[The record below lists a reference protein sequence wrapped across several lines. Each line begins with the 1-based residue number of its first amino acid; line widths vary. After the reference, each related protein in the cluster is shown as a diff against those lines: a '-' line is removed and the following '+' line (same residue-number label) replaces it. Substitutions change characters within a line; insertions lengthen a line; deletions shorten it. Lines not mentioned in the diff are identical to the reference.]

1 MAGTAAAIAQAAE
14 IRDRELADVD
24 KKEEASYAKL
34 LEKYETYQQGRL
46 RIARKYDQDIAAL
59 ASNPEAQQL
68 AREAKQKA
76 LDDFTEQ
83 FASQFPEFEAWA
95 DRVVAASVK
104 KLESLVIEAQEEL
117 ENLQSETPD
126 DGNAIAVAR
135 AKLRMAER
143 RYLAKNRTKRNRKL
157 PIRPPG
163 RSFTAY

>member
-95 DRVVAASVK
+95 DRVVTASVK
-104 KLESLVIEAQEEL
+104 SWKAW
-117 ENLQSETPD
+117 
-126 DGNAIAVAR
+126 
-135 AKLRMAER
+135 
-143 RYLAKNRTKRNRKL
+143 
-157 PIRPPG
+157 
-163 RSFTAY
+163 

>member
-1 MAGTAAAIAQAAE
+1 MPPC
-14 IRDRELADVD
+14 L
-24 KKEEASYAKL
+24 KS
-34 LEKYETYQQGRL
+34 
-46 RIARKYDQDIAAL
+46 
-59 ASNPEAQQL
+59 EAQRL

-126 DGNAIAVAR
+126 DGNTIAVAR

-143 RYLAKNRTKRNRKL
+143 RYLAKTEQNGTGNYRYDLLDGASPRIDR
-157 PIRPPG
+157 RY
-163 RSFTAY
+163 RHFQ

>member
-95 DRVVAASVK
+95 D
-104 KLESLVIEAQEEL
+104 
-117 ENLQSETPD
+117 
-126 DGNAIAVAR
+126 
-135 AKLRMAER
+135 
-143 RYLAKNRTKRNRKL
+143 
-157 PIRPPG
+157 PPG
-163 RSFTAY
+163 RHCLGQKAGKPGDRSSGRAGEPAKRDAG